1 MNEITISYQEYMDLI
16 KAKFEYDQLRN
27 LIEKKLTDS
36 GYIFSSDFELV
47 GYLFGIEVKKDA

>member
-1 MNEITISYQEYMDLI
+1 MNEITITTEEYKDLI
-16 KAKFEYDQLRN
+16 EAKFEYNQLRN

-47 GYLFGIEVKKDA
+47 GQLFGIEVKKDA